1 MSKELST
8 KTTPI
13 DQGDLILR
21 KKYPDMDDDT
31 FYSFKLICQAKGLNP
46 HCDQIYAVPRKNYKT
61 GKITWTFQTSIDGY
75 RLIADR
81 TGNYAPGRE
90 PTFAYDKD
98 GKLIS
103 ATSYLKKRTVDGTWH
118 ECAAT
123 AFFDEYAQT
132 YKNKEGVEV
141 LTEFWANMPHGQLA
155 KCSESLNLR
164 RSFPFET
171 ANLYTKEEMQNTK
184 MSQVLEEVNIETD
197 QITTE
202 KKITPEQIH
211 EYHQLTKDYPKY
223 QKIMAKKYPSIN
235 DLTEMQ
241 YNSFKIHFD
250 NWKVDQVLKN
260 DKKME
265 EEKLVEVVQEP
276 LSVDEFAMPF

>member
-8 KTTPI
+8 KITPI

-21 KKYPDMDDDT
+21 KKYPDMEDDT

-61 GKITWTFQTSIDGY
+61 GKTAWTFQTSIDGY

-90 PTFAYDKD
+90 PSFTYDKE

-103 ATSYLKKRTVDGTWH
+103 ATSYLKKRTGDGTWH

-141 LTEFWANMPHGQLA
+141 LTEFWSNMPHGQLA

-171 ANLYTKEEMQNTK
+171 ADLYTREEMQNTK
-184 MSQVLEEVNIETD
+184 MSQVLEEVNVDTG
-197 QITTE
+197 QIIQE
-202 KKITPEQIH
+202 KKISQSKID
-211 EYHQLTKDYPKY
+211 EYYELTKEYPTYRKIMSKKY
-223 QKIMAKKYPSIN
+223 QIIS
-235 DLTEMQ
+235 DLTESQ
-241 YNSFKIHFD
+241 FNSFKIHFD
-250 NWKVDQVLKN
+250 NWKVDRALKN
-260 DKKME
+260 DKRIE
-265 EEKLVEVVQEP
+265 EEKIVEEKVENIA
-276 LSVDEFAMPF
+276 DEFAMPF